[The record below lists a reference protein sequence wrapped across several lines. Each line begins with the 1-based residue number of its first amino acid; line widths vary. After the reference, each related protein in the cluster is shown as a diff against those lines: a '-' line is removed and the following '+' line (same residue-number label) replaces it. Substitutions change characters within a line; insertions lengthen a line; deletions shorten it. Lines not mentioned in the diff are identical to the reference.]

1 MAELGRIV
9 QLVGEETLPAWQSIL
24 ELDRAGLSESLT
36 LVGGLMVYG
45 HARAANLGSPR
56 PTADADV
63 LVDVVAARTSL
74 NSVYAVIRNMDF
86 DLDADYAAAY
96 RFRHLDGR
104 VIDVMVADHLPSH
117 IRARLAGRPAFQ
129 APAGQQAINRRE
141 VWRLEF
147 SPQVTCL
154 VGIPNVLG
162 ALVAKGAAW
171 VVDSRNPERHLQD
184 AATLLAAVGDPSTLD
199 YSLSTSDRKRLRAI
213 RGPLQDSRHPAWG
226 LLDPDERLLGQ
237 QNLELIAGAARL

>member
-1 MAELGRIV
+1 
-9 QLVGEETLPAWQSIL
+9 
-24 ELDRAGLSESLT
+24 
-36 LVGGLMVYG
+36 MVYG
-45 HARAANLGSPR
+45 HARAANLTSPR
-56 PTADADV
+56 PTADADI

-74 NSVYAVIRNMDF
+74 NSVYAVIKGMGF
-86 DLDADYAAAY
+86 ELDTRYATAY
-96 RFRHLDGR
+96 RFRHADGR

-147 SPQVTCL
+147 SPELSCL

-162 ALVAKGAAW
+162 ALISKGAAW

-184 AATLLAAVGDPSTLD
+184 AATLLAAVEDPSTLD
-199 YSLSTSDRKRLRAI
+199 YELSKRDRQRLRALHE
-213 RGPLQDSRHPAWG
+213 PLQDSRHSAWG
-226 LLDPDERLLGQ
+226 LLDPGERLLGQ
-237 QNLELIAGAARL
+237 QNLELIAGAARLQDLRDRSK

>member
-1 MAELGRIV
+1 MAELGRVVHLDGDEI
-9 QLVGEETLPAWQSIL
+9 LPAWQSVL

-36 LVGGLMVYG
+36 LVGGLMVYS
-45 HARAANLGSPR
+45 HARAANLTSPR

-74 NSVYAVIRNMDF
+74 NAVYAVINDMDF
-86 DLDADYAAAY
+86 DLDPEYAVAY
-96 RFRHLDGR
+96 RFRHSDGR

-141 VWRLEF
+141 LWRLEF
-147 SPQVTCL
+147 SPELRCL

-171 VVDSRNPERHLQD
+171 VVDNRNPERHLQD

-199 YSLSTSDRKRLRAI
+199 YNLSTSDRRRLRAI
-213 RGPLQDSRHPAWG
+213 RVPLQDSRHPAWG
-226 LLDPDERLLGQ
+226 LLALDERLLGQ

>member
-1 MAELGRIV
+1 MAELGRVV
-9 QLVGEETLPAWQSIL
+9 QLLGDEILPAWQSVL
-24 ELDRAGLSESLT
+24 DLDRAGLSESLT

-45 HARAANLGSPR
+45 HARAANLTSAR

-74 NSVYAVIRNMDF
+74 NEVNAVLREMGF
-86 DLDADYAAAY
+86 VLDTDYATAY
-96 RFRHLDGR
+96 RFRHPDAR

-147 SPQVTCL
+147 SPNLSCL

-171 VVDSRNPERHLQD
+171 VVDNRNPERHLQD
-184 AATLLAAVGDPSTLD
+184 AATLLAAVGDASALD
-199 YSLSTSDRKRLRAI
+199 YSLSANDRRRLRAI
-213 RGPLQDSRHPAWG
+213 HDSLDDARHPAWG
-226 LLDPDERLLGQ
+226 LLNPEERLRGQ
-237 QNLELIAGAARL
+237 QNLHLIAGAARL